1 MNFTLGNNQK
11 QVYKEQSKFLNL
23 ENREEDEKDYVIKSN
38 NEINK
43 KKSKEISRKIK
54 IDSGSTDYRK
64 IAKGYKNLN
73 KVDKDDFSKK

>member
-64 IAKGYKNLN
+64 IEKG
-73 KVDKDDFSKK
+73 